1 MLKKTAYYLSL
12 AALLAPLVANAE
24 QPVQSSANELSS
36 LLHDLSPCGKLP
48 ASLDQA
54 AQSRLQQF
62 YGQQQNQPAWSTPAR
77 LQELHEQIAQLADDG
92 LSPSEYPLPA
102 LQGDTGNNSNTAC
115 ADILTSHSFLQALQ
129 HLQGGRLHPKAA
141 ERLWRA
147 PDLPAS
153 DSQAASL
160 AVAIA
165 HLEQPSAAFA
175 AARPQSLQYQQLRQA
190 YAQQRQHSL
199 AQWQALASGQLLKP
213 NGQDLRLPQLR
224 TRLSAEGY
232 LTLPANNADSSYDP
246 ATQQALQDFQRDHG
260 LNPDG
265 VLGPASL
272 TELNISPAVRREQLR
287 ANLER
292 LRWLGNDLNHA
303 EVLINVA
310 AAELQVWQQQQ
321 LRWSTRVQVGRAERA
336 TPLLISQINRL
347 TLNPTWTVPPTI
359 WREDKLPAIRQDL
372 GYLDKHQLSVIDHD
386 GNVLDPLTIDW
397 QNPGAVML
405 RQAAGK
411 ANPLGRM
418 AVRFANPF
426 AVYLHDT
433 PSQHLFS
440 KAPRA
445 FSAGCVR
452 VEAVDSLLDWL
463 LSADEAT
470 AVRER
475 IATGETQQY
484 RLKQPKTLLMAYWT
498 AAANADGKLQ
508 YYPDIYRQ
516 DQPLIQALPH

>member
-1 MLKKTAYYLSL
+1 LLKKTAYYLSL
-12 AALLAPLVANAE
+12 AALLAPLVVHAE
-24 QPVQSSANELSS
+24 QPSQSSANALPS
-36 LLHDLSPCGKLP
+36 LLVNLSPCGPLP
-48 ASLDQA
+48 ASLDHA
-54 AQSRLQQF
+54 AQSRLQQL
-62 YGQQQNQPAWSTPAR
+62 YHQHQDQPLWRHAAQ
-77 LQELHEQIAQLADDG
+77 LQALHEQIEQLADDG
-92 LSPSEYPLPA
+92 LSPEHYPLPLLA
-102 LQGDTGNNSNTAC
+102 SDSRNNSNSDC

-129 HLQGGRLHPKAA
+129 HLHGGRLQPKAA

-153 DSQAASL
+153 DSRAASL

-165 HLEQPSAAFA
+165 HLEQPASAFA
-175 AARPQSLQYQQLRQA
+175 AARPQNLQYQQLRQA
-190 YAQQRQHSL
+190 YAQQRQQHL
-199 AQWQALASGQLLKP
+199 AQWPALAAGQLLKP
-213 NGQDLRLPQLR
+213 NGEDARLPQLR
-224 TRLSAEGY
+224 GRLSAEGY
-232 LTLPANNADSSYDP
+232 LSQASTNLSNSYDA
-246 ATQQALQDFQRDHG
+246 ATQEALEAFQRDHG

-272 TELNISPAVRREQLR
+272 TELNISPALRREQLR

-292 LRWLGNDLNHA
+292 LRWLGDDLDHA

-310 AAELQVWQQQQ
+310 GAELQVWQAQQ
-321 LRWSTRVQVGRAERA
+321 LRWSTRVQVGRATRA

-359 WREDKLPAIRQDL
+359 WKEDKLPAIRQDL
-372 GYLDKHQLSVIDHD
+372 GYLDKHQLSVIDRD

-463 LSADEAT
+463 LSADEA
-470 AVRER
+470 ANVRER
-475 IATGETQQY
+475 IASGETQQY

-498 AAANADGKLQ
+498 AAASADGKLH
-508 YYPDIYRQ
+508 YYPDIYSQ
-516 DQPLIQALPH
+516 DQPLIQALAH